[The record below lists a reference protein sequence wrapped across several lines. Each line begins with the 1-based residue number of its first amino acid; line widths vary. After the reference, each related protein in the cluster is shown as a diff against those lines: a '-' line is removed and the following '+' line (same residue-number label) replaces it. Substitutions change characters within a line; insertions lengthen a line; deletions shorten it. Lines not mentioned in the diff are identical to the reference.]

1 MTAHFMSLR
10 ALLTSSTLA
19 LLAACGGGGGDG
31 GTGATYTVGGQL
43 SGLLA
48 GQSVTVQNNGTDAQ
62 TLRANGAFTFTQAVS
77 ANGAYAVTV
86 SSQPA
91 GQRCTV
97 TNGTGRATANI
108 TNVAVSCQA
117 LAPNTF
123 TLGGTAS
130 GLGAGKT
137 VVLQNNGGDDLTVGA
152 NGGFTFATALAANA
166 AYAVSM
172 RTQPAGQNCTLANAS
187 GTVTANVS
195 SIALSCQDLA
205 GADVRPVYLTD
216 IYHADRAGLL
226 AQANAQG
233 ASGYAYLSGMAFGSS
248 NFLNLYVKD
257 IATTYTWEALD
268 LPANAT
274 ALQTQL
280 NAQGARG
287 FALGTFMTDGT
298 VNSVFYVREAQG
310 LSPYSYE
317 LLTSQ
322 TTSANFLTQAN
333 AQGARGFFFL
343 GEFTIG
349 GSTVAIYGKD
359 SSSARYSYA
368 LQAPTGQADPDV
380 FIAQANAQGQLGY
393 RFIGEYVFSGNPG
406 TDAFKNIYVK
416 DTAQAATFSY
426 QALAETTN
434 GPALITQAND
444 QGQQGYFY
452 GGATMFFPNGYGNP
466 GVTRNVYA
474 RATHCTGAVM
484 CRAASPL

>member
-1 MTAHFMSLR
+1 MTVQFMPLR
-10 ALLTSSTLA
+10 ALLASSALA

-48 GQSVTVQNNGTDAQ
+48 GQSVTVQNNGSDAL
-62 TLRANGAFTFTQAVS
+62 TLRANGAFTFARSVS
-77 ANGAYAVTV
+77 TNGAYAVTV

-123 TLGGTAS
+123 TVGGTAS

-137 VVLQNNGGDDLTVGA
+137 AVLQNNGGNDLTVSA
-152 NGGFTFATALAANA
+152 NGGFTFAAALAANA
-166 AYAVSM
+166 AYAVTV
-172 RTQPAGQNCTLANAS
+172 RTQPAGQACTLANAS

-195 SIALSCQDLA
+195 SVALSCQDLA
-205 GADVRPVYLTD
+205 GGGVRPVYLTD
-216 IYHADRAGLL
+216 TYHADRAGLL

-248 NFLNLYVKD
+248 SFLDLYVKD
-257 IATTYTWEALD
+257 VATTYTWEALD

-280 NAQGARG
+280 NAQGTRG

-298 VNSVFYVREAQG
+298 VSSVYYVREAQG

-317 LLTSQ
+317 LLPSQ

-343 GEFTIG
+343 GEFAIG

-368 LQAPTGQADPDV
+368 LQAPTGQAAPDV
-380 FIAQANAQGQLGY
+380 FIAQANAQGQQGY

-416 DTAQAATFSY
+416 DTTQAATFSY
-426 QALAETTN
+426 QALAETTT
-434 GPALITQAND
+434 GPALLTQAND
-444 QGQQGYFY
+444 QGLQGYFY
-452 GGATMFFPNGYGNP
+452 GGATIFFPNGYGNP

-474 RATHCTGAVM
+474 RATNCTGTVM

>member
-1 MTAHFMSLR
+1 MTVHFMPLR
-10 ALLTSSTLA
+10 ALLASSALA
-19 LLAACGGGGGDG
+19 LLAACGGGGGDSG
-31 GTGATYTVGGQL
+31 SGATYTVGGQL

-62 TLRANGAFTFTQAVS
+62 TLRVNGAFTFAQSVS
-77 ANGAYAVTV
+77 VNGVYAVTV

-97 TNGTGRATANI
+97 ANGTGRATANVS
-108 TNVAVSCQA
+108 NVAVSCQA

-123 TLGGTAS
+123 TVGGTTS

-137 VVLQNNGGDDLTVGA
+137 VVLQNNGGGDLTVSA

-166 AYAVSM
+166 TYAVTV
-172 RTQPAGQNCTLANAS
+172 RTQPAGQNCTLTNAS

-195 SIALSCQDLA
+195 SIALSCQNLSA
-205 GADVRPVYLTD
+205 GTIKPVYLTD
-216 IYHADRAGLL
+216 TYRVDRAGLL

-233 ASGYAYLSGMAFGSS
+233 VNGYAYLSGTAFSS
-248 NFLNLYVKD
+248 TNFLNLYVKD

-268 LPANAT
+268 LPSNAT

-287 FALGTFMTDGT
+287 FAHHGFLTDGA
-298 VNSVFYVREAQG
+298 VNSVYYVRDAQG
-310 LSPYSYE
+310 PASYSYE

-322 TTSANFLTQAN
+322 STSANFLTQAN

-368 LQAPTGQADPDV
+368 LQAPTGQADPEV
-380 FIAQANAQGQLGY
+380 FIAQANAQGQQGY

-416 DTAQAATFSY
+416 DTTQAATFSY
-426 QALAETTN
+426 QALAETTT
-434 GPALITQAND
+434 GPALLTQAND
-444 QGQQGYFY
+444 QGQQSYFY
-452 GGATMFFPNGYGNP
+452 GGATIFFPNGYGNP

-474 RATHCTGAVM
+474 RASNCTGTVM

>member
-1 MTAHFMSLR
+1 MTVHFMPLR
-10 ALLTSSTLA
+10 ALLAGSALA

-48 GQSVTVQNNGTDAQ
+48 GQSVTVQNNGGDAL
-62 TLRANGAFTFTQAVS
+62 TLRANGAFTFAGSVS

-97 TNGTGRATANI
+97 ANGTGRATANI
-108 TNVAVSCQA
+108 SNVAVSCQA

-137 VVLQNNGGDDLTVGA
+137 AVLQNNGGDDLTVSA

-166 AYAVSM
+166 AYAATI
-172 RTQPAGQNCTLANAS
+172 RTQPTGQNCTLANAS

-195 SIALSCQDLA
+195 SIAMSCQDLA
-205 GADVRPVYLTD
+205 GSGVRPVYLTD
-216 IYHADRAGLL
+216 TYLTDRAGLL

-233 ASGYAYLSGMAFGSS
+233 ANGYAYLSGMAFSS
-248 NFLNLYVKD
+248 SSFLNLYVKD
-257 IATTYTWEALD
+257 VATTYSWEALD

-287 FALGTFMTDGT
+287 FAHGSFMTDGT
-298 VNSVFYVREAQG
+298 VNSVYYVRDAQG
-310 LSPYSYE
+310 LAPYSYE
-317 LLTSQ
+317 LLPSQ

-343 GEFTIG
+343 GEFAIG

-368 LQAPTGQADPDV
+368 VQSPTGQAAPDV
-380 FIAQANAQGQLGY
+380 FIAQATTQGQQGY

-416 DTAQAATFSY
+416 DTAQAATFEY
-426 QALAETTN
+426 QALPETTS
-434 GPALITQAND
+434 GPALLTQAND

-452 GGATMFFPNGYGNP
+452 GGATIFFPNGYGQP
-466 GVTRNVYA
+466 GVTRNVYGK
-474 RATHCTGAVM
+474 ATNCTGTVM
-484 CRAASPL
+484 CRASSPL